1 MFSKQTEEH
10 LKVFVLHRL
19 VGSLEDEFY
28 WSEQSADSIW
38 HSYWL
43 LFVSNKINQHHI
55 LNFIFHKCVFQI
67 FDSTVCKM
75 KYLH

>member
-10 LKVFVLHRL
+10 LKISGLHRL
-19 VGSLEDEFY
+19 VGSLEDDFY

-43 LFVSNKINQHHI
+43 LLVSNKINQQHI
-55 LNFIFHKCVFQI
+55 FNFIFHNFLFQI
-67 FDSTVCKM
+67 FDLTVCEM
-75 KYLH
+75 K

>member
-10 LKVFVLHRL
+10 LKISGLHRL
-19 VGSLEDEFY
+19 VGSFEDDYY
-28 WSEQSADSIW
+28 WSEQSVHSIC

-43 LFVSNKINQHHI
+43 LLVSNKINQQHI
-55 LNFIFHKCVFQI
+55 FNFIFHNCLFQI

-75 KYLH
+75 K